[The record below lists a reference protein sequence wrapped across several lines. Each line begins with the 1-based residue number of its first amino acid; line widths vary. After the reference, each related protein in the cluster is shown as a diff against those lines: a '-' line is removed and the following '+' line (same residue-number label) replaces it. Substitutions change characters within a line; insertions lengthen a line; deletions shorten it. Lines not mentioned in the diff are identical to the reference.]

1 MKIRK
6 DFVTNS
12 SSSSFIICKDDISS
26 DTLLEVLIEMAVAER
41 EVDETYT
48 KDDVVDDCV
57 SDRYYIHEATTNSPL
72 DEYGSNPNVYS
83 DKIYDNHYFIDN
95 ECTIRF
101 DFDIISEVLDKHN
114 IPWKYGYCD

>member
-12 SSSSFIICKDDISS
+12 SSSSFIICKDDISY
-26 DTLLEVLIEMAVAER
+26 DKLLEVLIEMAVAER

-57 SDRYYIHEATTNSPL
+57 SYRYYIHEATNDSPL
-72 DEYGSNPNVYS
+72 DECGSNPNDYS
-83 DKIYDNHYFIDN
+83 DKIYNNHYFIDN

-101 DFDIISEVLDKHN
+101 DFNIISEVLDKHN
-114 IPWKYGYCD
+114 IPWNYGYCD